1 MKTKIL
7 DCTLR
12 DGGYYTNWDF
22 DEDLV
27 ATYLESFNQ
36 LPVDYI
42 EVGYRNPPLEG
53 YNGEYYYCPVGT
65 MKRLNKLC
73 NKPLAIILNEK
84 SIQPEDV
91 PSLLKPVQDYITLVR
106 MAIDPANFER
116 ALQTARE
123 VKKLGFELSFNV
135 MYMSEWKNHTGMM
148 DKLSETEGLV
158 DYFYM
163 VDSFGGVY
171 PEDVSSTIATIRE
184 RTSVKLGFHGHNNL
198 EMALANTLTAM
209 DEGVD
214 IVDATITGMGRG
226 AGNLKMELL
235 LTALSG
241 KELLDVNFNA
251 LTRVTD
257 AFAAL
262 QQEYGWGTSLPY
274 MVSGANSLPQKQVME
289 WVSKRFYSYNSIIR
303 ALNNRAANVS
313 DNVKLEKYQPANK
326 VKEILIVG
334 GGPSVSRHTAGIDQL
349 LADKAEMLIIHA
361 SSRNVPYFRH
371 HGQPQIHCLSGN
383 EGYRLERVFEDLD
396 AHHRKAV
403 LPPYPRTMG
412 TYIPEALS
420 AVAFELPEID
430 FTDQYNDSITAVVL
444 QLAALHHPQRIYVIG
459 YDGYQ
464 GEVTRQQME
473 LFQENEYLFQAFT
486 QKTYKSLHAL
496 LPTAYS
502 ALSQNTLYQYL

>member
-22 DEDLV
+22 DKNLV
-27 ATYLESFNQ
+27 ATYLESFNH
-36 LPVDYI
+36 LPVDYL
-42 EVGYRNPPLEG
+42 EVGYRNPPLDG
-53 YNGEYYYCPVGT
+53 YNGEYYYCPVST
-65 MKRLNKLC
+65 MEQLKTVSK
-73 NKPLAIILNEK
+73 KPLAIILNEK
-84 SIQPEDV
+84 GIRSGDV
-91 PSLLKPVQDYITLVR
+91 PKLLEPVRELVTMVR
-106 MAIDPANFER
+106 MAIDPVNFDR
-116 ALQTARE
+116 ALQTASK

-135 MYMSEWKNHTGMM
+135 MYMSEWHNHPSMM
-148 DKLSETEGLV
+148 DKLSEVEGLV

-171 PEDVSSTIATIRE
+171 PDDVSSTIGAIRE

-198 EMALANTLTAM
+198 EMALANTFTAI

-241 KELLDVNFNA
+241 KGVLKVEFNA

-257 AFAAL
+257 AFTAL
-262 QQEYGWGTSLPY
+262 QQEYRWGSSLPY
-274 MVSGANSLPQKQVME
+274 MVSGANSLPQKDVME

-313 DNVKLEKYQPANK
+313 DNVKLEKYQPTDS

-334 GGPSVSRHTAGIDQL
+334 GGPSVSKHTAGIDHF
-349 LADKAEMLIIHA
+349 LAGKPEMLIIHA

-371 HGQPQIHCLSGN
+371 HAQPQIHCLSGN
-383 EGYRLERVFEDLD
+383 EGYRLEQVFADLD
-396 AHHRKAV
+396 AIHRKAV

-412 TYIPEALS
+412 TYIPEALVQ
-420 AVAFELPEID
+420 VAFELPNIA
-430 FTDQYNDSITAVVL
+430 FTNTYQDSITSVVL
-444 QLAALHHPQRIYVIG
+444 QLAALHDPNHVYVIG

-464 GEVTRQQME
+464 GEVSRQQME
-473 LFQENEYLFQAFT
+473 LFQENEFLFSVFT
-486 QKTYKSLHAL
+486 QKTGKALHSL
-496 LPTAYS
+496 LPTEYS
-502 ALSQNTLYQYL
+502 ALIQETLYQHL